1 MRALLAAAGVAAL
14 MASPAVAST
23 VQASV
28 TLPNGTTSVGPN
40 GSANATASRVSNT
53 PSPGSGRAV
62 VGRGTS
68 VADLATRAV
77 YSGLSISGANVT
89 GTASG
94 SSSLTDQIT
103 FNIAGATASTV
114 TTISILFTTDFGYS
128 LSGAT
133 FASVD
138 YLATFTGGQVGGP
151 TTTHSFTWNDTN
163 TTGDPAV
170 TNSPLFSKLIEYD
183 VVGSTVTFAYSIGQ
197 TTDLVLTNGN
207 SASTRG
213 GGTRLTFNVPQSP
226 IPEPATWAMMIA
238 GFGLVGAAMRRR
250 GATTV
255 AA

>member
-1 MRALLAAAGVAAL
+1 MRALIAAAGVVAL
-14 MASPAVAST
+14 MAGPALAST

-28 TLPNGTTSVGPN
+28 TLPNGTTTDGPN
-40 GSANATASRVSNT
+40 GSPNATASRISNT
-53 PSPGSGRAV
+53 PSPGGGNI
-62 VGRGTS
+62 VGTGKS

-77 YSGLSISGANVT
+77 YSGLSISGANVS

-94 SSSLTDQIT
+94 SSSLTDEIT
-103 FNIAGATASTV
+103 LNIAGATASTV
-114 TTISILFTTDFGYS
+114 TRISILFTTDFGYS

-138 YLATFTGGQVGGP
+138 YMATFTGGQVGGSS
-151 TTTHSFTWNDTN
+151 TTHSFTWNDTN
-163 TTGDPAV
+163 TTGEPAV

-183 VVGSTVTFAYSIGQ
+183 VVGSSVTFQYSVAQ
-197 TTDLVLTNGN
+197 TTDLVLTEGN

>member
-1 MRALLAAAGVAAL
+1 MRALLAAAGMVAL
-14 MASPAVAST
+14 MASPALAST
-23 VQASV
+23 VEASV
-28 TLPNGTTSVGPN
+28 TLPNGTASVGPN
-40 GSANATASRVSNT
+40 GSPNATASRVSNT
-53 PSPGSGRAV
+53 PSPGNGNAV
-62 VGRGTS
+62 VATGTS
-68 VADLATRAV
+68 VADLATNAV
-77 YSGLSISGANVT
+77 YSRLSISGATVS

-94 SSSLTDQIT
+94 SSSLANEIT

-151 TTTHSFTWNDTN
+151 STTYSFNWNDTN
-163 TTGDPAV
+163 TTGEPAV

-183 VVGSTVTFAYSIGQ
+183 VVGSTVTFQYSIGQ
-197 TTDLVLTNGN
+197 ETDLVLTNGN
-207 SASTRG
+207 SATTRG
-213 GGTRLTFNVPQSP
+213 SGTRLTFNIPQSP
-226 IPEPATWAMMIA
+226 VPEPATWAMMIA

-250 GATTV
+250 AATTV